1 MAEKDLSMKER
12 NVESVGGLGQ
22 YEEIVHLPVAPQV
35 TAMTRFSSVPPRKIS
50 FMMPAEAVAF
60 LDRVYAHKNGKIDMV
75 AITGPGD
82 PLAVP
87 DTTLKTLRLVR
98 DRYPEKELGLKTLG
112 IGAEKFAEEL
122 SAIGVGYVEM
132 TVNGVKEDVLEKI
145 YAWIRPG
152 QKTLK
157 IGEAV
162 KLLINEQK
170 NGVSALK
177 YHGISVTVA
186 TTLYPGINLKH
197 VGRISR
203 SMMELGAESMALM
216 PYEPE
221 SGSEVVHE
229 LPAAEEIEK
238 AMRSAGKYLPV
249 TEARLT
255 GKCSCTPI
263 EAAPFNTLK
272 PPSPT
277 PDRPNVAVIS
287 SNGVEIDLHLGKA
300 DKILVYGPRED
311 GLICL
316 REVREAPSPGGG
328 AARWMD
334 LAALID
340 DCFVLLA
347 AHAGGTPRQILAER
361 NIPVLITDDQIEGV
375 VDTLCGGSK
384 KKKSKKAA

>member
-1 MAEKDLSMKER
+1 MKEQH
-12 NVESVGGLGQ
+12 VESADSAGQ
-22 YEEIVHLPVAPQV
+22 HVEIVHLPVAPQV
-35 TAMTRFSSVPPRKIS
+35 TAMTRFSSMLPSKIS
-50 FMMPAEAVAF
+50 FMMPAEAVDF

-75 AITGPGD
+75 AIIGPGD

-98 DRYPEKELGLKTLG
+98 ERYPELNLGLKTLG

-122 SAIGVGYVEM
+122 AGIGVGYVEM
-132 TVNGVKEDVLEKI
+132 TVNAVKEELLEKI

-157 IGEAV
+157 ISEAV
-162 KLLINEQK
+162 KLLISEQK
-170 NGVSALK
+170 NGVSALN
-177 YHGISVTVA
+177 YHDIFVTIA

-197 VGRISR
+197 IGRVSR
-203 SMMELGAESMALM
+203 TMMELGAESMALM

-221 SGSEVVHE
+221 TGSEVVHE
-229 LPAAEEIEK
+229 LPVAEQIDRARK
-238 AMRSAGKYLPV
+238 SAGKYLPV

-263 EAAPFNTLK
+263 EAAPFNTLNQ
-272 PPSPT
+272 PT
-277 PDRPNVAVIS
+277 PTTDRPNVAVIS

-311 GLICL
+311 GLTCL
-316 REVREAPSPGGG
+316 REVRETPPSGGG
-328 AARWMD
+328 PARWTD

-347 AHAGGTPRQILAER
+347 AHAGGTPRHILAAH

-375 VDTLCGGSK
+375 VDTLYSGGK
-384 KKKSKKAA
+384 KKKNKKAAQLNTFI